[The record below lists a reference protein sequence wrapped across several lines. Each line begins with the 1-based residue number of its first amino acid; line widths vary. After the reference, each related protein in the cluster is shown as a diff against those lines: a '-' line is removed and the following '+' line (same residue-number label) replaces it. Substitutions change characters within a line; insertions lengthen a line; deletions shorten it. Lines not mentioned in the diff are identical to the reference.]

1 MKSLEYRKCNT
12 TGKLLHYT
20 EFVKA
25 GFGWLAIDGSRRHS
39 QSKIGKR
46 VNQCLSNG
54 LRTHVNGKLISIG
67 HKLHPNYSTW
77 MKIKQQVRDE
87 NPDYK
92 LPLLRGDLTK
102 EAYTRVYKELNI
114 ELPDLD
120 KVLYKKFGR
129 GSSNSDKCLDYLNV
143 PKGELNRE
151 VKIGR
156 YFVDGLIGNDVYE
169 FFGDYYHANPKIYL
183 PEQKIIGFTAKEKW
197 EKDRVRAEYIIS
209 QGYNFNVVWESD
221 WNAFQQGIDKE
232 LKIQKKLDN
241 SHLT

>member
-67 HKLHPNYSTW
+67 HKLHPNYSIW
-77 MKIKQQVRDE
+77 IKIKQQVRDE

-92 LPLLRGDLTK
+92 LPLLRGDLPK

-114 ELPDLD
+114 ELPDL
-120 KVLYKKFGR
+120 R
-129 GSSNSDKCLDYLNV
+129 
-143 PKGELNRE
+143 
-151 VKIGR
+151 
-156 YFVDGLIGNDVYE
+156 
-169 FFGDYYHANPKIYL
+169 
-183 PEQKIIGFTAKEKW
+183 
-197 EKDRVRAEYIIS
+197 
-209 QGYNFNVVWESD
+209 
-221 WNAFQQGIDKE
+221 
-232 LKIQKKLDN
+232 
-241 SHLT
+241 